1 MSKPAKPER
10 PIRRPIRVPL
20 AGPIVYG
27 IALSALGY
35 GAYWYAGYR
44 DLPGLVHVYQQGEAE
59 SAQLREELNVET
71 AQAET

>member
-1 MSKPAKPER
+1 
-10 PIRRPIRVPL
+10 
-20 AGPIVYG
+20 VYG